1 MERPEIISAKKDF
14 FSGHGLDLMRV
25 RGQQIMS
32 SHILFQV
39 NRPQV
44 ICQTIEGEVVV
55 INLKSGTYYSLTGT
69 AAAIWD
75 ALERGAAASQITDAL
90 ASHFTDCDAGLK
102 GIVDG
107 FLNELRGESLI
118 VPAENIGPV
127 ASGAL
132 NGAPVKREKF
142 VRPALKK
149 FTDMQELL
157 LLDPIHEV
165 DATGW
170 PLAKPDP
177 NHHADQ

>member
-1 MERPEIISAKKDF
+1 MAT
-14 FSGHGLDLMRV
+14 HV
-25 RGQQIMS
+25 
-32 SHILFQV
+32 LFRV

-55 INLKSGTYYSLTGT
+55 INLHTGSYYSLTGA

-75 ALERGAAASQITDAL
+75 ALEHGAAPAQITNTLSA
-90 ASHFTDCDAGLK
+90 HFTDCDVGLEN
-102 GIVDG
+102 IVG
-107 FLNELRGESLI
+107 EFLDELRGESLI
-118 VPAENIGPV
+118 VPAENGE
-127 ASGAL
+127 AKANGAL
-132 NGAPVKREKF
+132 NGAQIQREKF
-142 VRPALKK
+142 IRPALKK

-177 NHHADQ
+177 NHDADK